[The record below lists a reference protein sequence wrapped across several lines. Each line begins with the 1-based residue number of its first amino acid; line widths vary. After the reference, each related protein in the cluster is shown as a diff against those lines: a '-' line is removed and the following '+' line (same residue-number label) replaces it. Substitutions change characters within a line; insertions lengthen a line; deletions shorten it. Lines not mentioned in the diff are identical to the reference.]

1 MPSNKCSVLGCN
13 SSSNVKKHVFPLDD
27 DDFKMWILR
36 TGNEKLVNLSKPYIR
51 KTYLV
56 CTEHFSCTSYSP
68 GTSRLKKHS
77 LPSLNLPTILPSV
90 CPVNKSTDITMDE
103 SMNLINDSCSS
114 PLALPLLNVSQGKN

>member
-13 SSSNVKKHVFPLDD
+13 SNANVKKHVFPLDD
-27 DDFKMWILR
+27 DDFKTWILR
-36 TGNEKLVNLSKPYIR
+36 TGNEKLVNLSKTYIR

-77 LPSLNLPTILPSV
+77 LPSLNLPSIY
-90 CPVNKSTDITMDE
+90 
-103 SMNLINDSCSS
+103 
-114 PLALPLLNVSQGKN
+114 